1 MGWCHGDGARGGLRE
16 RHPRKRGLYR
26 KGMEMGQGNPPER
39 GKDVGSSPSAVIW
52 GALEPNFQVIKLWQG
67 LEKVGGGGQGEEF
80 QTLGWW
86 GVLPKGCNGAA
97 GCGQEWGG
105 GGGQRDGMERWDA
118 ARRGTAVGQRRWDG
132 AAGFGREQ
140 SWGGVGRGGPGA
152 NPG

>member
-1 MGWCHGDGARGGLRE
+1 
-16 RHPRKRGLYR
+16 
-26 KGMEMGQGNPPER
+26 MGQGNPPER

-86 GVLPKGCNGAA
+86 GVAEGV
-97 GCGQEWGG
+97 
-105 GGGQRDGMERWDA
+105 QRSSGMWP
-118 ARRGTAVGQRRWDG
+118 GVGWWWRPTGWDG
-132 AAGFGREQ
+132 AVGRGQEGDGRGPTAMGW
-140 SWGGVGRGGPGA
+140 SSGIRPGAELGGVGRGGPGA